1 MTSSRKISDSPLILA
16 PAGSRDSFLAAVAAD
31 ADAVYCGLKTFSAR
45 MEAKNFD
52 PGEMARLIAFAHSRS
67 VRVHLALN
75 ALIKTD
81 EMASVLTLLDG
92 LNRSSPPDAIIF
104 QDLAMVEVVRSAGYQ
119 GEIHLSTLG
128 NGSFPAGLKA
138 IHRLGVDQVVV
149 PRELSVD
156 DIRRMGDAC
165 PPGLGLE
172 VFIHGALC
180 YAVSGRCYWSSY
192 LGGRSGLRGRC
203 VQPCRR
209 LFSQGTPP
217 GRHFSCM
224 DFSLDVLVKVLRQIP
239 QVKTWKI
246 EGRKKGPHYVYYT
259 VTAYRMLRDEGHDSG
274 IKKAALDLLSRSL
287 GRPATHYHFLPQR
300 PYNPVEHGETGSGL
314 YMGRTKGTG
323 IRPFIVPRG
332 SLLPGDVLRIGY
344 EDSPGHR
351 IHRMRQGIP
360 ARGRYQL
367 SDGKGRPVPKGT
379 PVFLVDRR
387 EAALVE
393 KMTALEKALDATA
406 MPELPA
412 SQKRL
417 ELLSRAPRRGR
428 ATELRVKRTP
438 DRKRS
443 GEDIGLWISADSPEK
458 RQRRGDS
465 RLWWVLPPVIWPE
478 EEVALTRQID
488 KVMGEGG
495 RCFLLNQ
502 PWQAAFFSDP
512 SSVQLWAGP
521 FCNISNPAA
530 VSVLA
535 DMGFSGVVASPELE
549 ASQLLS
555 FPKLS
560 RLPMGVVLSGIWPLC
575 LSRVV
580 SSAIDVDTPFSSPRG
595 EQAWVSR
602 YGGTYWTFPNW
613 RLDLTDKRRDLERAG
628 FRLFLHLDEPVP
640 PKVQLKRRPGIWNW
654 EHGLL

>member
-1 MTSSRKISDSPLILA
+1 MTSSRKTSQLPLILA
-16 PAGSRDSFLAAVAAD
+16 PAGSRDAFLAAVAAD
-31 ADAVYCGLKTFSAR
+31 ADAIYCGLKTFSAR

-52 PGEMARLIAFAHSRS
+52 PGDMTRLIAFAHSRG
-67 VRVHLALN
+67 VRVHLAFN
-75 ALIKTD
+75 TLIKTG
-81 EMASVLTLLDG
+81 EINSALTLLDG
-92 LNRSSPPDAIIF
+92 LNRVSPPDALIF
-104 QDLAMVEVVRSAGYQ
+104 QDLAMIEVVRRAGYQ
-119 GEIHLSTLG
+119 GELHLSTLA
-128 NGSFPAGLKA
+128 NGSFPMGLKA
-138 IHRLGVDQVVV
+138 LHRLGVDQVVV
-149 PRELSVD
+149 PRELSID
-156 DIRRMGDAC
+156 DIRQMGDAC
-165 PPGLGLE
+165 PSGLGLE

-209 LFSQGTPP
+209 LFSQGHPP

-300 PYNPVEHGETGSGL
+300 PYNPVEHSETGSGL
-314 YMGRTKGTG
+314 YMGRTKGTA
-323 IRPFIVPRG
+323 IRPFIAPRG
-332 SLLPGDVLRIGY
+332 ALLPGDVLRIGY

-367 SDGKGRPVPKGT
+367 SAGKEKPLPKGT

-393 KMTALEKALDATA
+393 KMTALEKALDGTTV
-406 MPELPA
+406 PELPA
-412 SQKRL
+412 PGKKVQWV
-417 ELLSRAPRRGR
+417 SRACRRGR
-428 ATELRVKRTP
+428 TTALRVKRTLG
-438 DRKRS
+438 RKGS
-443 GEDIGLWISADSPEK
+443 GEDIGLWMSGAPSQE
-458 RQRRGDS
+458 RESRGHS

-478 EEVALTRQID
+478 EEAALTRQID
-488 KVMGEGG
+488 KVIGAGS
-495 RCFLLNQ
+495 RRFLLNQ
-502 PWQAAFFSDP
+502 PWQVAFFSDP

-521 FCNISNPAA
+521 FCNIANPAA
-530 VSVLA
+530 VNVLA
-535 DMGFSGVVASPELE
+535 DMGFTGVVASPELE
-549 ASQLLS
+549 APQLLS
-555 FPKLS
+555 FPKVS

-580 SSAIDVDTPFSSPRG
+580 SSAIDVGTPFSSPRG

-613 RLDLTDKRRDLERAG
+613 RLDLTENRRDLENAG

-640 PKVQLKRRPGIWNW
+640 RKVHLKRRPGIWNW
-654 EHGLL
+654 EQGLL